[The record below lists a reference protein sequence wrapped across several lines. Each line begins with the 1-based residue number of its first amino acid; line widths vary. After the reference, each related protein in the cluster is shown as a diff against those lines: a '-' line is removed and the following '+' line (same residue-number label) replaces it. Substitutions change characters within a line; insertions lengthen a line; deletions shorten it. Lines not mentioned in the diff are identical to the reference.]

1 MTANANQDDAQRPRI
16 SMVVDA
22 RQQWQYA
29 QQFDC
34 SVDRLNELGR
44 DGWHLV
50 GPPIIASMSLG
61 TSGKLLY
68 VFERP
73 LQTPPQR

>member
-1 MTANANQDDAQRPRI
+1 
-16 SMVVDA
+16 
-22 RQQWQYA
+22 
-29 QQFDC
+29 
-34 SVDRLNELGR
+34 LNELGR

-73 LQTPPQR
+73 VQTPPQR

>member
-1 MTANANQDDAQRPRI
+1 
-16 SMVVDA
+16 
-22 RQQWQYA
+22 
-29 QQFDC
+29 
-34 SVDRLNELGR
+34 
-44 DGWHLV
+44 LV

-73 LQTPPQR
+73 VQTPPQR

>member
-1 MTANANQDDAQRPRI
+1 MAANQNQDDVQRPRI
-16 SMVVDA
+16 SMVGQVP
-22 RQQWQYA
+22 QKWQYA

-34 SVDRLNELGR
+34 SVQRLNELGN
-44 DGWHLV
+44 DGWRLV

-73 LQTPPQR
+73 VQTPQR